1 MIIKTN
7 LLPLYRA
14 ASFCLQPLAGPFLRR
29 RLKQGK
35 EDELRLGEK
44 LGMSELARPA
54 GALVWLHGASVG
66 EAMALRPLV
75 QRLLD
80 RGFKVLLT
88 TGTAT
93 SARLVQAQLGSGPL
107 HQFAPLDG
115 PLFVRRFLD
124 HWAPDL
130 ALVAESEFWPNMF
143 QGLAKRGIP
152 LIVVNA
158 RMSPRSARRWA
169 RLPGTIAALLHDVR
183 LCLAQSDA
191 DASHLSALGMPAVL
205 SVGNLKYDAAAPTAD
220 ARALSLLG
228 GAIGTRPAWL
238 AASTHPGEE
247 DVIARVHRAASAQIP
262 ELLTMIAPRHHDR
275 GEVIAAE
282 LARSGFHVAQRS
294 RNELPGPQTEIY
306 IADSMGEMGVLF
318 RAAPIV
324 LMGKSLALP
333 GGAARGGGQN
343 PIEPAKLG
351 CAVLHGPLVSNFATT
366 YSALDEACGALLV
379 PDEAALTQAL
389 HLLFRDTAL
398 MRKMAR
404 AAQETVSHMTGASDH
419 TLAALAPWLDALQ
432 VER

>member
-1 MIIKTN
+1 MIIKAN

-14 ASFCLQPLAGPFLRR
+14 VSFCLQPLAGLFLRY
-29 RLKQGK
+29 RLRQGK
-35 EDELRLGEK
+35 EDPVRFREK
-44 LGMSELARPA
+44 CGLAALARPP
-54 GALVWLHGASVG
+54 GHLIWLHGASVG
-66 EAMALRPLV
+66 EAMALRPLM
-75 QRLLD
+75 QRLID
-80 RGFKVLLT
+80 QGFKVLLT

-93 SARLVQAQLGSGPL
+93 SARLVQGQLGSGPL

-143 QGLAKRGIP
+143 QALARRNIP

-158 RMSPRSARRWA
+158 RMSPRSAGRWA
-169 RLPGTIAALLHDVR
+169 RFPGTIAALLRNVR

-191 DASHLSALGMPAVL
+191 DAAFLSTLGMPAVM

-220 ARALSLLG
+220 ARALSMLS

-247 DVIARVHRAASAQIP
+247 DIIAQVHRAAGAQIP

-275 GEVIAAE
+275 GEMIAAE
-282 LARSGFHVAQRS
+282 LTQQGFQIAQRS

-324 LMGKSLALP
+324 LMGKSLHLSS
-333 GGAARGGGQN
+333 GAPGGGQN

-351 CAVLHGPLVSNFATT
+351 CAVLHGPLVSNFAAT

-389 HLLFRDTAL
+389 QLLFRDTAL

-404 AAQETVSHMTGASDH
+404 AAQETVASMTGASDH
-419 TLAALAPWLDALQ
+419 TMAALAPWLDALQ
-432 VER
+432 VEH

>member
-1 MIIKTN
+1 MIKAN

-29 RLKQGK
+29 RLKRGK
-35 EDELRLGEK
+35 EDSLRLREK
-44 LGMSELARPA
+44 LGMTQLSRPA
-54 GALVWLHGASVG
+54 GALVWLHGASIG

-93 SARLVQAQLGSGPL
+93 SARLVQGQFGSGPV

-143 QGLAKRGIP
+143 HALARRNIP

-220 ARALSLLG
+220 ARALSLLN

-247 DVIARVHRAASAQIP
+247 DVIARVHRAASALMP

-275 GEVIAAE
+275 GEMIAAE
-282 LARSGFHVAQRS
+282 LTRSGFRVAQRS
-294 RNELPGPQTEIY
+294 HNELPGPQTEIY

-324 LMGKSLALP
+324 LMGKSLDLAS
-333 GGAARGGGQN
+333 GARGGGQN

-366 YSALDEACGALLV
+366 YSALDDACGALLV
-379 PDEAALTQAL
+379 PDESALTEAL
-389 HLLFRDTAL
+389 KLLFRDTAL

-404 AAQETVSHMTGASDH
+404 AAKETVSHMTGASDH
-419 TLAALAPWLDALQ
+419 TMAALAPWLDAL
-432 VER
+432 RGLP